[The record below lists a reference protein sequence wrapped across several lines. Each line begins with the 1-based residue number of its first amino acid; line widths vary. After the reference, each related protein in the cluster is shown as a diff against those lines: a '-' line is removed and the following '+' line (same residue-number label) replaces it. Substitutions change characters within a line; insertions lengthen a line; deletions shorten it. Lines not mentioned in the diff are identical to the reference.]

1 MPVRVYIGCYTEKLG
16 FVDGAGSG
24 ITTADVDMATG
35 AVTVAPGTG
44 VTPAGVRFAY
54 PFPWTYCISFTLVSV
69 GGRHGM
75 HSMGLKGNPG
85 MKPEP
90 QRQIL
95 SWFNSLDSS
104 LRYLRG

>member
-69 GGRHGM
+69 GGRAWDALNGVE
-75 HSMGLKGNPG
+75 GEPG
-85 MKPEP
+85 YEA
-90 QRQIL
+90 
-95 SWFNSLDSS
+95 
-104 LRYLRG
+104 